1 MSTSPPT
8 DIATQQKRGRD
19 AASDHEEVASAIKMQ
34 KVATENAKMQKVA
47 TENAKMQEV
56 ETENAKLRLL
66 ITELESQLA
75 EVKQETQPK
84 KANNFLSTEIRFF
97 DDKSTDEVLTET
109 FKKNVS
115 ASAYALLVKFN
126 KQSSEADKA
135 LSNQFDLIWHD
146 IKQLASSLHE
156 CPEGAAVKH
165 AHAAKA

>member
-19 AASDHEEVASAIKMQ
+19 AASDHEEVASAI
-34 KVATENAKMQKVA
+34 KMQKVA